1 MLTKSGIDRSIWSA
15 VAEKTYDA
23 RGQSKPRHPLPG
35 RQADRDRAGGAAWRL
50 GIGQIF
56 LAFTTWNCS
65 PIRLAAVFTSPTMVS
80 TRIGSAGL
88 TSTAIRVAA
97 GNSSRRRPSR
107 FAANSAVK
115 KLMPV
120 ALPAGRASLATRPSL
135 TGSSPTPKTMGIV
148 VVAALAARA
157 AGVVPRRS
165 LIPGGGPDRPPTPEI
180 DCSGL
185 LPIGT
190 RSQRS
195 GPERNRSHQ
204 GLG

>member
-1 MLTKSGIDRSIWSA
+1 GSRFHLSHDGLDPDWISWIDEHR
-15 VAEKTYDA
+15 
-23 RGQSKPRHPLPG
+23 
-35 RQADRDRAGGAAWRL
+35 
-50 GIGQIF
+50 
-56 LAFTTWNCS
+56 
-65 PIRLAAVFTSPTMVS
+65 S
-80 TRIGSAGL
+80 TRGCGQQL
-88 TSTAIRVAA
+88 
-97 GNSSRRRPSR
+97 SRRRPSR

-120 ALPAGRASLATRPSL
+120 ALPAGRARLATRPSL

-148 VVAALAARA
+148 VVAALAASA